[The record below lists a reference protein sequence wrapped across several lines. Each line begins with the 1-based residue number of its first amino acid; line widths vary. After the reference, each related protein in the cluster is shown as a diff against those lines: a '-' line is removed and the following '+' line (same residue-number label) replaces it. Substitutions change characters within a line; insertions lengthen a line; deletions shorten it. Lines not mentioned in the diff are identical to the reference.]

1 MGRSREREEAFI
13 LVFEKSFNDDV
24 SVDDIL
30 SFAVESEFIKIGD
43 YAEMLFKTVYKHLA
57 EIDEIIE
64 KFSDGWKLRRL
75 PKITLAVLRL
85 SVGEI
90 LFSEKVPT
98 AVSINEAVELAKKYG
113 NESDAKYINGILGSF
128 SRSKQPKEV
137 DDKKMKE
144 DFTV

>member
-30 SFAVESEFIKIGD
+30 SFAVESGFIKIGD
-43 YAEMLFKTVYKHLA
+43 YATMLFKTVYKHIS

-64 KFSDGWKLRRL
+64 RFSNGWQLRRL
-75 PKITLAVLRL
+75 PKISLAILRL

-90 LFSEKVPT
+90 LFSDKVPT

-113 NESDAKYINGILGSF
+113 NKSDAKYINGILGSF
-128 SRSKQPKEV
+128 SRTKKPKEA
-137 DDKKMKE
+137 DAQKIEEEPKA
-144 DFTV
+144 